1 MLSRERNLA
10 RSVVVTIMQTNAPLI
25 KERCLFVLLFHRGY
39 GYAYYGADDD
49 GSALGG
55 GLGGEDDGTTPPPP
69 SRI

>member
-1 MLSRERNLA
+1 
-10 RSVVVTIMQTNAPLI
+10 MQTNAPLI